1 MNSFDKR
8 LWTEIAIT
16 FSLALMIIVSVYL
29 ARRYHDDFR
38 SDCMNAGGVRSLGW
52 PQGLQSLIVFADND
66 ASGVGQAAGRDLA
79 GRAAAAGVEVRVL
92 VPEAVGT
99 DWLDTYMAGDAA

>member
-38 SDCMNAGGVRSLGW
+38 SDCMNAGGVPVDMRCINPSAV
-52 PQGLQSLIVFADND
+52 I
-66 ASGVGQAAGRDLA
+66 
-79 GRAAAAGVEVRVL
+79 EVNK
-92 VPEAVGT
+92 
-99 DWLDTYMAGDAA
+99 